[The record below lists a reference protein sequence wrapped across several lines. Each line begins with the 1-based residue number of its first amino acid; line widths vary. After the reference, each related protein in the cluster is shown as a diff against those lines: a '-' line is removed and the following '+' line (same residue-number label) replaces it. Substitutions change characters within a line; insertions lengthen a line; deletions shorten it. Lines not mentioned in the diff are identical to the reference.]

1 MTELEEDDVRLASR
15 SGVQRP
21 RGFCLQTVPRSSK
34 KVGSL
39 DQDSFRD
46 SYTASVKRAT
56 LFLVGRIAAR
66 DN

>member
-1 MTELEEDDVRLASR
+1 MSEDDVRLASR

-34 KVGSL
+34 KVGLL

-46 SYTASVKRAT
+46 SYTASVKRER
-56 LFLVGRIAAR
+56 LFS
-66 DN
+66 